1 MVWTSTDF
9 AQYMLMYEIW
19 CAFATAYN
27 YRRCGAWTIDSACNV
42 AEG

>member
-9 AQYMLMYEIW
+9 AQYMYEIW
-19 CAFATAYN
+19 RAFATAYN
-27 YRRCGAWTIDSACNV
+27 YRCCGAWIIDSACNV